1 LKNIKV
7 YALFLSTSIFI
18 TGCGDGL
25 VELDGNQSSILA
37 KKIITTAGVNN
48 DYNPTVVVY
57 SYYKKPNHEYAQSIV
72 VINDASKRAGISKS
86 IDGDSVIVNLKTDK
100 NITTKKFIVKAIKLD
115 SNYYLRVDEKTTTY
129 KANEI
134 IRDAEI
140 IILNS
145 DNCAKNGWK

>member
-1 LKNIKV
+1 MKTIKFFT
-7 YALFLSTSIFI
+7 LCLLTSII
-18 TGCGDGL
+18 TTGCSDGL
-25 VELDGNQSSILA
+25 VELDGNQSSMLA
-37 KKIITTAGVNN
+37 KKIITAAGVNN
-48 DYNPTVVVY
+48 NYKTTVVVY
-57 SYYKKPNHEYAQSIV
+57 SYYKKPNHDAQSIV
-72 VINDASKRAGISKS
+72 VINETSKQAGISTS
-86 IDGDSVIVNLKTDK
+86 IDDDNVNINLKTDK
-100 NITTKKFIVKAIKLD
+100 NIITKKFIVKAIKRS